1 MLQPKPKR
9 CFISTDW
16 SQLETWLTAHYSGDK
31 VMQGELDAQLSGGH
45 KIHALNAAL
54 IYGIDPA
61 DARTVQ
67 VDLSGQRKSAYDGG
81 KRLCHAFNYGMREDK
96 LAKTFW
102 LERKRAG
109 EILEI
114 LSDKYRGVV
123 EWRLKLTDEVFGLNE
138 YACPTGCGFTTVRDP
153 GVCPNCS
160 TMKWPMRLVWSKQI
174 QPASRMLYTPFGRR
188 RLYLGR
194 RGEGA
199 NAVASQLPQ
208 SSGASLWYRTLLR
221 LTGWDMYDQ
230 VSWPKPESSGGIW
243 SPRHSVYDMLY
254 VPVDTF
260 VATGTYD
267 SYLLETNTHEVDD
280 VLEWMLH
287 TMEQRWSELGSKRFP
302 AEGGVGFNWGKHSEK
317 NPGGIIETNRQA
329 FTARN
334 PYL

>member
-1 MLQPKPKR
+1 MELTSKR
-9 CFISTDW
+9 CYVYADW
-16 SQLETWLTAHYSGDK
+16 SQLETWLTAHFSGDK
-31 VMQGELDAQLSGGH
+31 TMQEELNGQLTGGH

-61 DARTVQ
+61 DAKTVQ
-67 VDLSGQRKSAYDGG
+67 IDLGGQRKPAYDGG
-81 KRLCHAFNYGMREDK
+81 KRLCHAFNYGMRADK

-114 LSDKYRGVV
+114 LSDKYKGVV
-123 EWRLKLTDEVFGLNE
+123 EWRQTLADEVFGLSE
-138 YACPTGCGFTTVRDP
+138 YACPNGCGFSQIRETGR
-153 GVCPNCS
+153 CPNCS
-160 TMKWPMRLVWSKQI
+160 TKKWPMQLRWIGTI
-174 QPASRMLYTPFGRR
+174 QSATRILYTPFGRR

-221 LTGWDMYDQ
+221 LNGWDMYAEAR
-230 VSWPKPESSGGIW
+230 WPKPDSSGPVW
-243 SPRHSVYDMLY
+243 SPRRAAYGSLY
-254 VPVDTF
+254 TPVETF

-267 SYLLETNTHEVDD
+267 SYLTETNTNEAEE
-280 VLEWMLH
+280 VLEWHLN
-287 TMEQRWSELGSKRFP
+287 TMEQRWPELGSKRFP
-302 AEGGVGFNWGKHSEK
+302 AEGGIGYNWGKYDEDK
-317 NPGGIIETNRQA
+317 NSRGITEISREP

-334 PYL
+334 PYV